1 MTAAKRDLL
10 KDLRFAT
17 LIKCCH
23 RFEFNAG
30 VVFLSFEILP
40 LYPSKFFFFR
50 SFPRLR
56 DFLVECGAT
65 FDFEILGNIFDR
77 SFSDDLNGI
86 KCFFFLKKLS
96 RFIAWNWKKKIT
108 KRYNKIYVINV
119 INVIKKNITSA
130 TTTFFCPFLK
140 KKNKTILSFQ
150 ISFFFMQTW

>member
-1 MTAAKRDLL
+1 MAAAKRDPL
-10 KDLRFAT
+10 KDLKFAT

-86 KCFFFLKKLS
+86 KCFFSKE
-96 RFIAWNWKKKIT
+96 
-108 KRYNKIYVINV
+108 
-119 INVIKKNITSA
+119 
-130 TTTFFCPFLK
+130 TFKVYCVELK
-140 KKNKTILSFQ
+140 KKLQNVIIKYTL
-150 ISFFFMQTW
+150 